1 MLDFLDDGALAFDD
15 GLGAMSFIVPYD
27 GDDIHDVTCDALL
40 VNEDPLPY
48 LTLR

>member
-1 MLDFLDDGALAFDD
+1 MLDYGALAVDD
-15 GLGAMSFIVPYD
+15 GLGAISFIMPYD
-27 GDDIHDVTCDALL
+27 GDDIHDVMCDALL